1 MAHTKKN
8 SQLIETIPKEIKTF
22 CLLDNKLFKSTILN
36 FLKELK
42 EIMYKELKEIIGII
56 SHQRQNISRDRN
68 YISKVVGKVGGSQTE
83 ILRLKSTVTETKIH
97 WRG

>member
-1 MAHTKKN
+1 MAHTRKN
-8 SQLIETIPKEIKTF
+8 SQLIETIPKKIKLF

-36 FLKELK
+36 LLKELK
-42 EIMYKELKEIIGII
+42 EIMYKEWKEIIGII

-68 YISKVVGKVGGSQTE
+68 YISKVVGKVDGSQTE

-97 WRG
+97 RRG

>member
-1 MAHTKKN
+1 MAHTRKN
-8 SQLIETIPKEIKTF
+8 SQLIETIPKEIKIF

-36 FLKELK
+36 LLKELK
-42 EIMYKELKEIIGII
+42 EIMYKERKKIIGII

-68 YISKVVGKVGGSQTE
+68 YISKVVGKVDGSQTE

-97 WRG
+97 RRG